1 MQSYLFFLRLNVRTF
16 NALLQI
22 LQAELVKLLKKP
34 NNVAAQNQPS
44 PVPQITTNM
53 HRVLPALRLYTLWL
67 QKNVAVVA
75 CSVDSAL
82 EILQQKFWTSY
93 AKCLSLTAEVF
104 PVETLCETS
113 GMFEEDA
120 DTIGF
125 KPLQC
130 DQNKGIWAAGKL
142 GQEEAVESKRDISRE
157 MLGRIRDLLVTGLKL
172 AFDEVSFKVRFSK
185 SVTNISVASPNCVRP
200 G

>member
-82 EILQQKFWTSY
+82 EILQQKFWISY

-130 DQNKGIWAAGKL
+130 DQNNGIWAVGNL
-142 GQEEAVESKRDISRE
+142 GQQEAVESERDISRE

-172 AFDEVSFKVRFSK
+172 AFDEVSSRYAIPKVSLTL
-185 SVTNISVASPNCVRP
+185 V
-200 G
+200 